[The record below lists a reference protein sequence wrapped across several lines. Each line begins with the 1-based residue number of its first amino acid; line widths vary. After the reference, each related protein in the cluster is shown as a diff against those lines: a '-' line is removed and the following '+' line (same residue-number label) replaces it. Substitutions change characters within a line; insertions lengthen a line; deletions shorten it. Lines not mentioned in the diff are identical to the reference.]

1 MPRGLAHKGV
11 AVKWRL
17 DWATWR
23 CKAGEGYIVM
33 PYLQPNPKL
42 KREIEWLKKTS
53 IIALRA
59 KRLFIKKKKTIVYC
73 AE

>member
-42 KREIEWLKKTS
+42 KREIEWLKK
-53 IIALRA
+53 LQ
-59 KRLFIKKKKTIVYC
+59 
-73 AE
+73 